1 MVLSVIVINEI
12 EVHGVLAELQ
22 RATHATLNALAAS
35 LAELSLTGSEQNV
48 LAALADGE
56 VRSVGELANAT
67 GTKSSTLTSVLD
79 RLERRG
85 DLERDVDYT
94 DRRSVLI
101 RLTPSGRST
110 AAEVR
115 EAIKDLEKAAMK
127 GISKQQL
134 AGFFAVTLAL
144 AEAAK

>member
-1 MVLSVIVINEI
+1 MVLSIIVINEMEI
-12 EVHGVLAELQ
+12 HGVVAGLQ
-22 RATHATLNALAAS
+22 RATHATLHALSAS

-48 LAALADGE
+48 LAALSEGR
-56 VRSVGELANAT
+56 VLSVGELANAT
-67 GTKSSTLTSVLD
+67 GTKPSTLTSVLD

-101 RLTPSGRST
+101 RLTPTGRWT
-110 AAEVR
+110 AAKVR
-115 EAIKDLEKAAMK
+115 EAIKDLEKSALK
-127 GISKQQL
+127 GVSKQQL
-134 AGFFAVTLAL
+134 AGFYAVTLAL

>member
-1 MVLSVIVINEI
+1 M
-12 EVHGVLAELQ
+12 EVHGVVAELQ
-22 RATHATLNALAAS
+22 RATHVTLRALAAS
-35 LAELSLTGSEQNV
+35 LTELSLTGSEQNV
-48 LAALADGE
+48 LAALADGQ

-85 DLERDVDYT
+85 VLERDVDYT

-101 RLTPSGRST
+101 RLTPTGRWT
-110 AAEVR
+110 AAKVR
-115 EAIKDLEKAAMK
+115 EAIKDMEKTALA
-127 GISKQQL
+127 GISRQQL

-144 AEAAK
+144 TEPAK